1 MECSKCSIHIQ
12 DDDKYIQCDSC
23 RTPFHLNE
31 KCSGLCPSEIKAI
44 VVQRRVIFFFC
55 EECKSSFKKVPH
67 LLTKLSVLENDI
79 SLLKQEVKDTKK
91 KHCGELSLLKRELND
106 LKSITGAGMENILTE
121 VHERA
126 IRSNN
131 LMLFNVEESKSES
144 LEAKIADDK
153 KIAIQVLESIGVES
167 NDLTKV
173 IRIGR
178 QGNKPRPIKMIL
190 SNSNAVGYALRLK
203 NRLLNTKFRI
213 ASDKTKLQQEQ
224 MKKVQ
229 DELKQRR
236 DRGEPN
242 LSIKYRKGIPV
253 IEESKN

>member
-1 MECSKCSIHIQ
+1 MLRIVPKR
-12 DDDKYIQCDSC
+12 DKGYSSA
-23 RTPFHLNE
+23 E
-31 KCSGLCPSEIKAI
+31 AI
-44 VVQRRVIFFFC
+44 
-55 EECKSSFKKVPH
+55 
-67 LLTKLSVLENDI
+67 LENDI

-91 KHCGELSLLKRELND
+91 KHCEELSLLKRELND
-106 LKSITGAGMENILTE
+106 LKSINGAGMENILTE

-167 NDLTKV
+167 HDLTKV

-190 SNSNAVGYALRLK
+190 SNSNAVGYALRSK
-203 NRLLNTKFRI
+203 IDCSTQNSELLQTK
-213 ASDKTKLQQEQ
+213 
-224 MKKVQ
+224 
-229 DELKQRR
+229 
-236 DRGEPN
+236 PN
-242 LSIKYRKGIPV
+242 Y
-253 IEESKN
+253 SKNK

>member
-1 MECSKCSIHIQ
+1 MK
-12 DDDKYIQCDSC
+12 
-23 RTPFHLNE
+23 
-31 KCSGLCPSEIKAI
+31 
-44 VVQRRVIFFFC
+44 
-55 EECKSSFKKVPH
+55 
-67 LLTKLSVLENDI
+67 
-79 SLLKQEVKDTKK
+79 
-91 KHCGELSLLKRELND
+91 
-106 LKSITGAGMENILTE
+106 
-121 VHERA
+121 RA
-126 IRSNN
+126 IHSNN

-213 ASDKTKLQQEQ
+213 ASELQQEQ

-236 DRGEPN
+236 DRVTETWLTSSYYDAEFGLINYNIFRTDRNVNTSNKSRGGGVMMCFKKELNVKILDGISPN
-242 LSIKYRKGIPV
+242 VEHLFILLKITSANV
-253 IEESKN
+253 FWV